1 MPTKNFSELKYKD
14 AVKLMDSS
22 TIQTNHTLLDSTVE
36 SIEDSTLICEN
47 PEIELIPMRTKVFY
61 LIPDF
66 LVNPIDDK
74 IIELKKDIFI
84 YKGGYE
90 SLCKR
95 LNDFIDKISK
105 SLQNLLDPSNIL
117 KNKINQII
125 EQFEDTVKSLC
136 TPLYSEQEGLDNSF
150 DKNKLSEKQKDEFN
164 EDKLSIV
171 YKVNEFKKESENLNK
186 QYYKLFSQIY
196 KAVQDICNTIKEIP
210 SSIMHLQDQIE
221 DAMSN
226 FEEILEE
233 FTEIE
238 NYDNFHELLLKV
250 KESFELINNEM
261 DRITKKIEEKIKN
274 LDIQFKKRENSFN
287 YLKEESKKTIEKLN
301 MKSSTI
307 FKNIKEVRDKYKQK
321 ELQLPENY
329 IVEIIK
335 ENLFQQMNESIKCIK
350 KVNESVSEEV
360 KEMKE
365 EIIYDLIPKTS
376 LDLLYLMD
384 TTGSMEQY
392 VDITKEKLKE
402 IMNKIINECPGV
414 DINLG
419 FIGYKDVAEIKIKD
433 YLDIDF
439 TSDHESVK
447 KQIESI
453 NVGGGD
459 DTAEDVAWAFEK
471 AIEKNWTSN
480 ARFAI
485 LVGDAPCHGLDYHE
499 KDLMDD
505 YPEGVP
511 NRKKKIE
518 DLVEEIAQKNISLIC
533 IRLKSDTDIMY
544 KKFKNIYK
552 KYENNKN
559 YEKNDKNNLF
569 FDIVS
574 IDNPEKLADEVTKN
588 AVKAYKNQRLNH
600 NKEII
605 VKK

>member
-1 MPTKNFSELKYKD
+1 
-14 AVKLMDSS
+14 
-22 TIQTNHTLLDSTVE
+22 
-36 SIEDSTLICEN
+36 
-47 PEIELIPMRTKVFY
+47 
-61 LIPDF
+61 
-66 LVNPIDDK
+66 
-74 IIELKKDIFI
+74 
-84 YKGGYE
+84 
-90 SLCKR
+90 
-95 LNDFIDKISK
+95 
-105 SLQNLLDPSNIL
+105 
-117 KNKINQII
+117 
-125 EQFEDTVKSLC
+125 
-136 TPLYSEQEGLDNSF
+136 
-150 DKNKLSEKQKDEFN
+150 
-164 EDKLSIV
+164 
-171 YKVNEFKKESENLNK
+171 
-186 QYYKLFSQIY
+186 
-196 KAVQDICNTIKEIP
+196 
-210 SSIMHLQDQIE
+210 MHLQDQIE

-453 NVGGGD
+453 NIGGGD

-471 AIEKNWTSN
+471 AIKKNWTSN

-499 KDLMDD
+499 KNLMDD

-569 FDIVS
+569 FDIVP
-574 IDNPEKLADEVTKN
+574 IDKPEKLANEVTKN
-588 AVKAYKNQRLNH
+588 AIKAYKNQRLNH

-605 VKK
+605 VKKY